1 MAVLALDR
9 VTKRYGDFTAVDDL
23 SFEAPEGRVFGFLG
37 GNGAGKTTSLRMVLD
52 ILRPT
57 SGRIEVFGGAPGR
70 MHAERM
76 GFLPEERGLYRKMT
90 ALETV
95 IYFGTL
101 KGMSRSA
108 AKAEGER
115 LLTRFGLDAWSKQ
128 PVDRLSKGMAQKI
141 QLAAAIVNKPAL
153 LILDEPFSGL
163 DPVNQTALEE
173 AILEFRT
180 AGSTVVFSTHIM
192 QHAERLCDEL
202 LFLKNGRKVF
212 QGTQGEARAKLPS
225 RVSLSA
231 RRDPS
236 GLPGVASARSVGD
249 EGDGWS
255 RWELELAPGA
265 AAGTVLQACVREGV
279 ELADFEQRRPTLHE
293 VFLALVGDEAVT
305 AR

>member
-1 MAVLALDR
+1 MGVLALDR
-9 VTKRYGDFTAVDDL
+9 VTKRYGDFTAVEDL

-37 GNGAGKTTSLRMVLD
+37 GNGAGKTTTLRMVLD

-57 SGRIEVFGGAPGR
+57 SGTIEVFGAAPGR
-70 MHAERM
+70 AHAERM

-101 KGMSRSA
+101 KGMSRMA
-108 AKAEGER
+108 AKAEGEA

-163 DPVNQTALEE
+163 DPVNQTVLEE
-173 AILEFRT
+173 AILEFRA

-202 LFLKNGRKVF
+202 LFLKKGRKVF
-212 QGTQGEARAKLPS
+212 QGTQGQARANLPG
-225 RVSLSA
+225 RVSLVA
-231 RRDPS
+231 RSDPS
-236 GLPGVASARSVGD
+236 RLDGVASCRRIESG
-249 EGDGWS
+249 EDGWS
-255 RWELELAPGA
+255 RWEVELSPGAAPGA
-265 AAGTVLQACVREGV
+265 VLQACVREGL
-279 ELADFEQRRPTLHE
+279 ELQDFEQHRPTLHE
-293 VFLALVGDEAVT
+293 VFLHLVGDEAE
-305 AR
+305 AAK